1 MKLKTQLF
9 QEACKTILMAVDNT
23 AANLELATEGN
34 NLYLNV
40 TNKES
45 YVSIKYELETPED
58 FRATVSAPLFLNLIS
73 GITTDDFDLVLNG
86 NVVNVK
92 SGKSNYKVAMIYE
105 NDELMK
111 LPKISIE
118 NVSVEMPINI
128 DILRSIVNV
137 NGKEL
142 QKVKNLDVSELQKLY
157 YIDEN
162 GCFTFTSGACL
173 NSFSLEKPVKM
184 LLNDRIVKLFKL
196 FKTDVQFGLGHDMLP
211 NGTMQTKIALKT
223 DDTYV
228 AAIITNDD
236 LLINK
241 IQGPCTATKNY
252 IAENYAV
259 RAVLSVKLL
268 SGAIARLMSFTKN
281 SVTKANMMSIFTD
294 ITINANEMSI
304 SDKLGNTE
312 VVPVENGST
321 ITDDYKMAM
330 NIVDL
335 KLVLDS
341 CKEDHITLNCG
352 NHRSIVVNRG
362 TINNLIPEVGE

>member
-23 AANLELATEGN
+23 AANLELVTEGN

-162 GCFTFTSGACL
+162 DLSTIILSKRKIETL
-173 NSFSLEKPVKM
+173 YKNLVVTEIK
-184 LLNDRIVKLFKL
+184 KL
-196 FKTDVQFGLGHDMLP
+196 
-211 NGTMQTKIALKT
+211 
-223 DDTYV
+223 
-228 AAIITNDD
+228 
-236 LLINK
+236 
-241 IQGPCTATKNY
+241 
-252 IAENYAV
+252 ENYYKAEEYHQSY
-259 RAVLSVKLL
+259 LK
-268 SGAIARLMSFTKN
+268 KN
-281 SVTKANMMSIFTD
+281 PD
-294 ITINANEMSI
+294 
-304 SDKLGNTE
+304 G
-312 VVPVENGST
+312 
-321 ITDDYKMAM
+321 Y
-330 NIVDL
+330 
-335 KLVLDS
+335 
-341 CKEDHITLNCG
+341 CHIKFN
-352 NHRSIVVNRG
+352 
-362 TINNLIPEVGE
+362 